1 MGAGL
6 ATWTLFRD
14 DVLGMECRICDGAEV
29 NGLDRWFRDR
39 LKRDDVMP
47 ARTIS
52 NILSYGVA
60 PLTLA
65 TLSVI
70 AAADHGQL
78 NDAPAD
84 LLLITEGVMASLVVS
99 EALKPLTLRERPDY
113 HAASEGERARYPI
126 RDEPLLSF
134 PSGHGG
140 TIIAMTSAAGV
151 IAHRRGYRL
160 EPLIW
165 IAGLL
170 LGTTSY
176 MRLAADRH
184 YFTDVLAGYAVGF
197 VVGGGVPWLFHRP
210 RTTSA
215 PQASSSSIPTLGMVG
230 TRGVTL
236 TWVF

>member
-14 DVLGMECRICDGAEV
+14 DIIGKECRICDGDPGAEV
-29 NGLDRWFRDR
+29 NGLDQWFRDR
-39 LKRDDVMP
+39 LKRDDVAP

-52 NILSYGVA
+52 NVLSYGIA

-65 TLSVI
+65 TLSVL

-113 HAASEGERARYPI
+113 HATTSEEARLRYPI

-165 IAGLL
+165 ITGIL
-170 LGTTSY
+170 LGTATSY

-184 YFTDVLAGYAVGF
+184 YFTDVLGGYAIGF

-210 RTTSA
+210 KPANT
-215 PQASSSSIPTLGMVG
+215 PVLGSMG
-230 TRGVTL
+230 GARGVTL